1 MKIYTNEKLIKRN
14 NRIGQ
19 IASIVS
25 LVILGIGMY
34 YSFKDSTGQYIA
46 LTFGSLVVGF
56 LLFQFGNYYLSR
68 WGKNPRPDQLI
79 STALKGLDDKFTL
92 LHYETPVF
100 YLLSGPGGVYALLPY
115 HQAGTIYYDE
125 KRNRWRQSGGNAF
138 LKIFGN
144 EGLGRPDLEVKYAQS
159 DLADYVKKLGL
170 DPEVLTNNVI
180 LVFTNEKAELNLENS
195 PVMATTGEKLK
206 DFLRRKMKEAPL
218 PAAWVAEFQSKLPVP

>member
-19 IASIVS
+19 IASIIS

-79 STALKGLDDKFTL
+79 STALKVSTTNLPCFITKPPFSPPCRTGR
-92 LHYETPVF
+92 
-100 YLLSGPGGVYALLPY
+100 GV
-115 HQAGTIYYDE
+115 
-125 KRNRWRQSGGNAF
+125 R
-138 LKIFGN
+138 
-144 EGLGRPDLEVKYAQS
+144 
-159 DLADYVKKLGL
+159 
-170 DPEVLTNNVI
+170 
-180 LVFTNEKAELNLENS
+180 
-195 PVMATTGEKLK
+195 
-206 DFLRRKMKEAPL
+206 
-218 PAAWVAEFQSKLPVP
+218 PAALSSDRKHLLR